1 MLVCVIKQ
9 AIQTMAKE
17 NPNQPEQ
24 DTNQTEA
31 FVNPAVNEADVPI
44 VGRRRIALLNG
55 ACGTSD
61 RVRVEGEILDVPV
74 LQSHLNEPWSHTA
87 MLPKS
92 LMRRFRAVQ
101 DAGITPVR
109 SPKLKIEVLAA
120 DSVNPETDE
129 PLFVWNNVSP
139 KGATRFSIEVKD
151 HDFIPPGQYLLRF
164 SLLGVDSIRQ
174 HVTDLAYLGTGSS
187 QYSQKN
193 TMVGFGRLRVLADD
207 FTGIL
212 ITSDIDQTFL
222 NTKIESRQG
231 LVDTLFERIESKEP
245 LPGMDTFYRQ
255 LRTHNLPLFFISA
268 SPNFFRRTLESVFEQ
283 FQISHDGLFLKN
295 LLGPLNN
302 IARKGLEILANLEEY
317 VGQNINQAM
326 ERSAKFLGSTM
337 QSMVDQI
344 AYKLTVLLEQRT
356 MMPTQSQEIL
366 IGDNTE
372 SDYFIFTVYQY
383 LLLGN
388 INGDEVEDYFYHLNF
403 HNREA
408 VTRDSAKRIRALVET
423 NIQIHGK
430 TNPVKAVWIHRALPE
445 MNQTKMIASLM
456 PAMPKLESLLEAGLI
471 LPPVDYKNA
480 FELSLLSLNQ
490 KLIEPESV
498 VKVAAA
504 CKDKILRDERLDIEV
519 LNQTI
524 DNFKFKKEVYKEQIK
539 KAIALN

>member
-1 MLVCVIKQ
+1 MLASVIKQ

-17 NPNQPEQ
+17 NPNQPKQE
-24 DTNQTEA
+24 TNQTDS

-55 ACGTSD
+55 ACGTSN
-61 RVRVEGEILDVPV
+61 RVRIEGEILDVPV
-74 LQSHLNEPWSHTA
+74 LQSHLNEPWSRTA

-101 DAGITPVR
+101 DAGIAPVR
-109 SPKLKIEVLAA
+109 SPKLKIEILPAN
-120 DSVNPETDE
+120 SENPETDTA
-129 PLFVWNNVSP
+129 LFVWNDVSP
-139 KGATRFSIEVKD
+139 KGGTRFSIEAKEY
-151 HDFIPPGQYLLRF
+151 DFVPEGQYLLRF

-174 HVTDLAYLGTGSS
+174 HVTDLAFLGTGSS

-193 TMVGFGRLRVLADD
+193 TLVGFGRLKVLADD
-207 FTGIL
+207 FNGIL

-231 LVDTLFERIESKEP
+231 LVDTLFERIESKEA
-245 LPGMDTFYRQ
+245 LPGMDTYYRE
-255 LRTHNLPLFFISA
+255 LRAHNLPLFFISA
-268 SPNFFRRTLESVFEQ
+268 SPNFFRRTLEGVFEE
-283 FQISHDGLFLKN
+283 FKIDHDGLFLKN

-302 IARKGLEILANLEEY
+302 IARKGLEILANLEDY

-326 ERSAKFLGSTM
+326 ERSVKFLGSTM

-344 AYKLTVLLEQRT
+344 TYKLTVLLEQRT
-356 MMPTQSQEIL
+356 MMPTHSQEVL

-388 INGDEVEDYFYHLNF
+388 INSEEVEDYFYHLNF

-408 VTRDSAKRIRALVET
+408 VTRDSAKRIRTLVDH
-423 NIQIHGK
+423 NIAIHGK
-430 TNPVKAVWIHRALPE
+430 INPVKSVWIHKALPD
-445 MNQTKMIASLM
+445 MNQPKMIASLL
-456 PAMPKLESLLEAGLI
+456 PAIPNLESLLEAGLI
-471 LPPVDYKNA
+471 LPPIGYENA
-480 FELSLLSLNQ
+480 FELSLLSLNE

-498 VKVAAA
+498 VKVATA
-504 CKDKILRDERLDIEV
+504 CKDKVLRDEKLDISV
-519 LNQTI
+519 LTKI
-524 DNFKFKKEVYKEQIK
+524 ADNFQFKKAIYKEQIK
-539 KAIALN
+539 KAIS